1 MTRSAVDEIDVG
13 GLRIAYERAGT
24 GPPLVLLHG
33 GLADAN
39 ATWRAQ
45 IDGLSDEFTVIAWD
59 APGAGRSSDPPES
72 FRLPDYADCLAAFVE
87 ALSLERPHVAG
98 LSFGGGLAIEF
109 YNRHPTIPRSL
120 ILAGAY
126 AGWAGS
132 LPHERVEQ
140 RLRLAIDL
148 AERPPAALV
157 DELLPTMFYGS
168 APKEGVSRFATAMS
182 EFHPAGFRT
191 MARSFAEA
199 DLRDVLPR
207 IDVPTLLLYGDED
220 VRSPREV
227 ADAIHAGIPGSKLV
241 IMRGVGHVSCVE
253 AAERFNAEVRD
264 FLHRVVERVEGR

>member
-1 MTRSAVDEIDVG
+1 MTGSTVDEIDVG

-24 GPPLVLLHG
+24 GPPLLLLHG
-33 GLADAN
+33 GLADAK

-72 FRLPDYADCLAAFVE
+72 FRLPDYADCLAGFVE
-87 ALSLERPHVAG
+87 ALSLERPHVTG

-109 YNRHPTIPRSL
+109 YNRHPAIPRSL

-132 LPHERVEQ
+132 LPRERVEQ
-140 RLRLAIDL
+140 RLRLALDL

-157 DELLPTMFYGS
+157 DELLPTMFSGS

-182 EFHPAGFRT
+182 EFHPVGFRT
-191 MARSFAEA
+191 MARSFAES

-227 ADAIHAGIPGSKLV
+227 ADAIHTAIPRSELV
-241 IMRGVGHVSCVE
+241 IMPGVGHVSCVE

-264 FLHRVVERVEGR
+264 FLHRVVEER